1 MTNINNI
8 VRMILLLITT
18 SLEQDIFPT
27 INPKINDGIR
37 KLMMSNQLHPIGN
50 VIIGIAY
57 GNMQIHIR
65 NLVNFQF

>member
-1 MTNINNI
+1 MTTINNI
-8 VRMILLLITT
+8 VRMIFLLITT

-27 INPKINDGIR
+27 INPQINDGIR

-50 VIIGIAY
+50 VITGIAY

-65 NLVNFQF
+65 NLSLE